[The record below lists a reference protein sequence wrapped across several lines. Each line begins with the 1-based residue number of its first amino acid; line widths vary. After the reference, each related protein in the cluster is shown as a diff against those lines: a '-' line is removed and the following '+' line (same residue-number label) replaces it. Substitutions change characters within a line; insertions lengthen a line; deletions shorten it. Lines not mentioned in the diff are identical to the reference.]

1 MASDASDYG
10 LGAVLLHRLED
21 GSTKPIAHASRS
33 LLPAERNYSQIKKES
48 LAIIYAIK
56 KFHRFIHGRIFT
68 LQTDHKPLLTIFG
81 SKKGIPTHTA
91 NRLQRWS
98 IILLN
103 YNFKMEYI
111 SSKNIGHADGQSRLI
126 RKCAEPL
133 EDTVIAALREE
144 KELSRLLCN
153 TIRELP
159 VTLDDINKAAET
171 DKFIVKMKKQVQL
184 NEKLKKDWKI
194 SPFSICS
201 QTLMYAD
208 RVVISTTLQRRIL
221 KEFHSAHPGMSRMK
235 AFMYWPRMDRD
246 IEKIVRECQGCQ
258 LAAKAPPVQIQLW
271 PKTDTPSTR
280 LHIDYAGPLNGHYFL
295 VVVDSFTKWPEVF
308 KCKHPTST
316 STIDALRLLFSRFGV
331 PKTIVS
337 DNGTQFTS
345 KEFEEFCKALSIK
358 HLTTAIYHPR
368 SNSLAE
374 RFVDTFKKALK
385 KNQGM
390 DTHEK
395 SLENFLS
402 VYRITPNP
410 NTNAGL
416 SPPELMFARK
426 IRSVFDRILPNTNK
440 TTATREN
447 LSTRF
452 YKPGDKILF
461 LIYSGKSFREEG
473 IIMKRIGHVLYSV
486 RSSKFDCSRHINHL
500 RPQHT
505 DDYKQAEDNE
515 LPLEV
520 LYDSFNVPLPIT
532 QPTLRVV
539 SPTPGPRVPVSPP
552 IPSPQTVL
560 RRKSTRVKRKVNRLS
575 PRPKN
580 WLRVRC
586 YGEICNHYRNS
597 LNKGPCHRSPDRETW
612 RDTLDRTREELH
624 TLSL

>member
-1 MASDASDYG
+1 MPAPINVAQLQSFLGLAQYYAIYIPKMHKLRAPLNKLLKKRQKWIWSKECQSAFEEIKKCLLSDLALVHFDPQKELIVASDASDYG
-10 LGAVLLHRLED
+10 LGAVLLHRLKD

-33 LLPAERNYSQIKKES
+33 LLPAERNYSQIEKES
-48 LAIIYAIK
+48 FAIIYAIK

-111 SSKNIGHADGQSRLI
+111 SSKNIGHADGLSRLI

-144 KELSRLLCN
+144 KELSGLLCN

-171 DKFIVKMKKQVQL
+171 DEFIVKMKKQVQL
-184 NEKLKKDWKI
+184 NEKSEKDLKI

-208 RVVISTTLQRRIL
+208 RVVILTTLQRSIL
-221 KEFHSAHPGMSRMK
+221 KEFHSGHPGMSRMK
-235 AFMYWPRMDRD
+235 VLMRGYTYWPRMDRD

-258 LAAKAPPVQIQLW
+258 LAAKAPPVQIQPW
-271 PKTDTPSTR
+271 PKTDTPWTR
-280 LHIDYAGPLNGHYFL
+280 LHIDYAGHLNGHYFL

-337 DNGTQFTS
+337 DNGTRFS
-345 KEFEEFCKALSIK
+345 SEEFEEFCKALSIE

-368 SNSLAE
+368 SNGLAE
-374 RFVDTFKKALK
+374 RFVDTFKRALK
-385 KNQGM
+385 KNHGM
-390 DTHEK
+390 DTDEK
-395 SLENFLS
+395 SLENVLS

-410 NTNAGL
+410 ITNAGL
-416 SPPELMFARK
+416 SPAELMLHEKSDPYLTGFYQ
-426 IRSVFDRILPNTNK
+426 IQ
-440 TTATREN
+440 TRQQQQE
-447 LSTRF
+447 
-452 YKPGDKILF
+452 KILRQGSTN
-461 LIYSGKSFREEG
+461 LVTKYSS
-473 IIMKRIGHVLYSV
+473 
-486 RSSKFDCSRHINHL
+486 
-500 RPQHT
+500 
-505 DDYKQAEDNE
+505 
-515 LPLEV
+515 
-520 LYDSFNVPLPIT
+520 
-532 QPTLRVV
+532 
-539 SPTPGPRVPVSPP
+539 
-552 IPSPQTVL
+552 
-560 RRKSTRVKRKVNRLS
+560 
-575 PRPKN
+575 
-580 WLRVRC
+580 
-586 YGEICNHYRNS
+586 
-597 LNKGPCHRSPDRETW
+597 
-612 RDTLDRTREELH
+612 
-624 TLSL
+624 